1 MEFLFNIRLID
12 LRKSFHFL
20 IYLNFIKDI
29 YFFREKYYLNSSQI
43 FRAVC
48 INYLLFI
55 STKYY
60 LIKDWTHVT

>member
-29 YFFREKYYLNSSQI
+29 YFLEKNIIWIVVKFFVQFVLI
-43 FRAVC
+43 IC
-48 INYLLFI
+48 CLFPQNI
-55 STKYY
+55 T
-60 LIKDWTHVT
+60 